1 MKNLNISKL
10 FLGFITIMAVLIA
23 VQSMMMI
30 AQTKKIE
37 RDMLYNSEVLIPII
51 KKAKEARIAVAQVQ
65 QGLADLSIAAVKM
78 V

>member
-10 FLGFITIMAVLIA
+10 FLGFIAIMAVLIA

-51 KKAKEARIAVAQVQ
+51 KKLKK
-65 QGLADLSIAAVKM
+65 QGLLLLKCSRGYLIYL
-78 V
+78 

>member
-1 MKNLNISKL
+1 
-10 FLGFITIMAVLIA
+10 MAVLIA

>member
-10 FLGFITIMAVLIA
+10 FLGFIAIMAVLIA

-65 QGLADLSIAAVKM
+65 QG
-78 V
+78 

>member
-1 MKNLNISKL
+1 
-10 FLGFITIMAVLIA
+10 MAVLIA

-51 KKAKEARIAVAQVQ
+51 KKLKK
-65 QGLADLSIAAVKM
+65 QGLLLLKCSRGYLIYL
-78 V
+78 